1 MKKLTKIVL
10 SLLILA
16 AVVLPLAGNTTS
28 YKAAEAEGTTQGVI
42 TCANMY
48 DWNFGSYQDV
58 IAFISL
64 DETQTMGTLTGQAD
78 PAVFGWFCSALLE
91 LDEAKGAWVVKEVY
105 TEPTGG
111 ENPFHNTTLGE
122 GKMVIMYHG
131 NLASAK
137 QADLDF
143 YKANLVVGKELYL
156 GVHPSLMYD
165 VYDYVEGAFL
175 STVPVE
181 VAEPEPETEATDDAN
196 KDDADKDDANKDD
209 ADKDANA
216 EGGISPLVIAVVVV
230 VVIAVVGV
238 IVVVSKNKK
247 AK

>member
-1 MKKLTKIVL
+1 MKKLTKVVL

-16 AVVLPLAGNTTS
+16 AVVLPVFGNTTS
-28 YKAAEAEGTTQGVI
+28 YKAAEADGTTQGVI

-48 DWNFGSYQDV
+48 DWNFGSYNDV

-64 DETQTMGTLTGQAD
+64 DETQTMGTLTGQSD
-78 PAVFGWFCSALLE
+78 PTVFGWFYSAYLE
-91 LDEAKGAWVVKEVY
+91 LDTETGAWVVKQAC
-105 TEPTGG
+105 TAPTGG

-122 GKMVIMYHG
+122 GKMVIMFHS
-131 NLASAK
+131 NLSKSK

-143 YKANLVVGKELYL
+143 YMANLVEGKELYL

-165 VYDYVEGAFL
+165 VYDYVDGAFL

-181 VAEPEPETEATDDAN
+181 VAEPETEAADDTASDDAN
-196 KDDADKDDANKDD
+196 ADDANTDTN
-209 ADKDANA
+209 ADVDKAA
-216 EGGISPLVIAVVVV
+216 EGGINPLVIAVVVV

-238 IVVVSKNKK
+238 VVIASKRKK
-247 AK
+247 AE

>member
-16 AVVLPLAGNTTS
+16 AVVLPIAGNAAS

-42 TCANMY
+42 TCVDMY

-58 IAFISL
+58 IAFMST
-64 DETQTMGTLTGQAD
+64 DDTQTMGTLTGQQD
-78 PAVFGWFCSALLE
+78 PAVFGWFKSALLE
-91 LDEAKGAWVVKEVY
+91 YNEANGTWVVKEAY

-137 QADLDF
+137 QADYDF
-143 YKANLVVGKELYL
+143 YNANLVAGKELYW
-156 GVHPSLMYD
+156 
-165 VYDYVEGAFL
+165 
-175 STVPVE
+175 
-181 VAEPEPETEATDDAN
+181 N
-196 KDDADKDDANKDD
+196 Q
-209 ADKDANA
+209 
-216 EGGISPLVIAVVVV
+216 
-230 VVIAVVGV
+230 
-238 IVVVSKNKK
+238 
-247 AK
+247 

>member
-16 AVVLPLAGNTTS
+16 AVVLPIAGNAAS

-64 DETQTMGTLTGQAD
+64 DETQTMGTLTGQQD

-91 LDEAKGAWVVKEVY
+91 LDEAKGVWVVKEAY
-105 TEPTGG
+105 TSPDGVA
-111 ENPFHNTTLGE
+111 NPFHNTTLGE
-122 GKMVIMYHG
+122 GKMVIMYHA
-131 NLASAK
+131 NLAGAK
-137 QADLDF
+137 QADYDF
-143 YKANLVVGKELYL
+143 YNTNLVVGKEFYL
-156 GVHPSLMYD
+156 GVHPSAMYD
-165 VYDYVEGAFL
+165 VYDYVDGAFL

-181 VAEPEPETEATDDAN
+181 VDEPEPETEAT
-196 KDDADKDDANKDD
+196 DDADKDDANKDD
-209 ADKDANA
+209 ANADADKDADKDA
-216 EGGISPLVIAVVVV
+216 EGGINPLVIAVVVV
-230 VVIAVVGV
+230 VIIAVVGV
-238 IVVVSKNKK
+238 IVVVSKKKK
-247 AK
+247 A

>member
-1 MKKLTKIVL
+1 MKKITKIVL

-16 AVVLPLAGNTTS
+16 AVVLPIAGNAAS

-78 PAVFGWFCSALLE
+78 AAVFGWFKSAYLE
-91 LDEAKGAWVVKEVY
+91 LDEAKGAWVVKEAY

-137 QADLDF
+137 QADYDF
-143 YKANLVVGKELYL
+143 YNANLAVGAELYL
-156 GVHPSLMYD
+156 GVHPSVMYD
-165 VYDYVEGAFL
+165 VYDYVDGAFL

-181 VAEPEPETEATDDAN
+181 VAEPEVETETTTDDAN
-196 KDDADKDDANKDD
+196 NDAAADDKDAD
-209 ADKDANA
+209 ADKDA
-216 EGGISPLVIAVVVV
+216 EGGVNPLVIAVVVV

-238 IVVVSKNKK
+238 VVVANKRKN
-247 AK
+247 A

>member
-64 DETQTMGTLTGQAD
+64 DETQTMGTLTGQTDA
-78 PAVFGWFCSALLE
+78 AVFGWFSSALLE
-91 LDEAKGAWVVKEVY
+91 LDEAKGAWVVKDVY

-122 GKMVIMYHG
+122 GKMVIMYHA

-165 VYDYVEGAFL
+165 VYDYVDGAFL

-181 VAEPEPETEATDDAN
+181 VAEPEPETEETDDAN
-196 KDDADKDDANKDD
+196 KDDANADDNKDAD
-209 ADKDANA
+209 ADKDA
-216 EGGISPLVIAVVVV
+216 EGGINPLVIAVVVV
-230 VVIAVVGV
+230 AVIAVAGV

-247 AK
+247 AE

>member
-1 MKKLTKIVL
+1 MKKITKIVL

-28 YKAAEAEGTTQGVI
+28 YKAAEADGTTQGVI

-78 PAVFGWFCSALLE
+78 ATVFGWFSSALLE

-122 GKMVIMYHG
+122 GKMVIMFHA

-137 QADLDF
+137 QADYDF

-165 VYDYVEGAFL
+165 VYDYVDGAFL

-181 VAEPEPETEATDDAN
+181 VAEPETEATDDADKDVANADDN
-196 KDDADKDDANKDD
+196 KDAD
-209 ADKDANA
+209 ADKDA
-216 EGGISPLVIAVVVV
+216 EGGINPLVIAVVVV
-230 VVIAVVGV
+230 VVVAVVGV
-238 IVVVSKNKK
+238 IVVVSKKKK
-247 AK
+247 AE